1 MEKIKSAIPTG
12 TKEWASSNVNIL
24 SGCSHN
30 CRYCYAKKLALR
42 FGRKTEDTWKI
53 MELCQEKLN
62 KNFKKRKGR
71 VMFPSSHDIVPEFK
85 YECFE
90 IIEKL
95 LNAGNSLLIT
105 SKPYYS
111 VIRELCET
119 FQDYRPKIQFR
130 FTITSLNNE
139 LLNFW
144 EEGAPSFE
152 ERLDSLKFAY
162 KMKFKTSVSIE
173 PFIDH
178 DPIPLVKKLYPYIS
192 ETIWIGKM
200 NYIDRINLKEREIEF
215 FDAIREN
222 YTINNIQKIINKLK
236 QFKKVRY
243 KDSIK
248 KLNIVVPSY
257 QIPEV
262 KYHLNH

>member
-1 MEKIKSAIPTG
+1 MEKTKSAIPTG

-30 CRYCYAKKLALR
+30 CRYCYAKKMALR
-42 FGRKTEDTWKI
+42 FGRKTEDSWKI

-62 KNFKKRKGR
+62 KNYKKRKGR

-95 LNAGNSLLIT
+95 LNAGNSILIT

-111 VIRELCET
+111 IIKELCEM
-119 FQDYRPKIQFR
+119 FQDYRNKIQFR

-144 EEGAPSFE
+144 EEGAPTFE
-152 ERLDSLKFAY
+152 ERLEALKHAY

-173 PFIDH
+173 PFLDH
-178 DPIPLVKKLYPYIS
+178 DPVPLVKKLYPFIS

-200 NYIDRINLKEREIEF
+200 NYIDRKDTQDREFEF
-215 FDAIREN
+215 YDAIREN
-222 YTINNIQKIINKLK
+222 NRINNIQEIINKLK

-248 KLNIVVPSY
+248 KLNILVPSY

-262 KYHLNH
+262 KCQMNH